1 MHICARI
8 FAWAWDLFVGSA
20 AYPMQ
25 QVSLPSAPN
34 PANVKVAERA
44 GVALEGRGVPGAV
57 FASEGEN

>member
-1 MHICARI
+1 
-8 FAWAWDLFVGSA
+8 
-20 AYPMQ
+20 MQ